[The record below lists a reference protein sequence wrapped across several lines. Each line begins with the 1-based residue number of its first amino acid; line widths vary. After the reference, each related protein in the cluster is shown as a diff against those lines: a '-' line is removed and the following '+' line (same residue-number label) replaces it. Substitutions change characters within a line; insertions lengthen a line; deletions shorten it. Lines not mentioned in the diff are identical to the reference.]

1 MRTALAEVAEETG
14 LALAPGRLR
23 AHGARQVNA
32 TLSAHR
38 AHLFSAE
45 VTADELERLRAS
57 GPHGVAADGERTYVE
72 VATFGRLRREPPVD
86 WANLGMITEVLLDGR

>member
-1 MRTALAEVAEETG
+1 M
-14 LALAPGRLR
+14 
-23 AHGARQVNA
+23 NA

-45 VTADELERLRAS
+45 VTADELERLRVS

-72 VATFGRLRREPPVD
+72 VTTFGRLRREPPVD
-86 WANLGMITEVLLDGR
+86 WANLGMITEVLLDGH